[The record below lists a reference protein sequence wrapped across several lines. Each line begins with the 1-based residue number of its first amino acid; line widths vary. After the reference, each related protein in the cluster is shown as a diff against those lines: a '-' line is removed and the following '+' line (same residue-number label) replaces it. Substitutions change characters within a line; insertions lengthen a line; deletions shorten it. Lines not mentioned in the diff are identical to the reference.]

1 MLQQVGVV
9 LHLGDA
15 VQLADDALLGELHDL
30 HALGLEVVNRHGE
43 SKLCWLRC
51 SAVTVLA
58 TGVVRPHLGFDVVGL
73 GILGEAERLERTVI
87 GFAPALVKLKRLI
100 AQQCKAHAAAGLN
113 LGGVEIT
120 TTSASSDC

>member
-1 MLQQVGVV
+1 M
-9 LHLGDA
+9 HS
-15 VQLADDALLGELHDL
+15 
-30 HALGLEVVNRHGE
+30 LGLEVVDRHGE

-58 TGVVRPHLGFDVVGL
+58 AGVIRPHLSFDVLGF
-73 GILGEAERLERTVI
+73 GILREAERLERTVV
-87 GFAPALVKLKRLI
+87 GFAPALVKLKRLV